1 MSRID
6 AFTTGNL
13 LHYLYHQNYYKLIGI
28 DYQDK
33 KKKVFLNELIL
44 QGNHRKM
51 VVQQCFFVS
60 DK

>member
-1 MSRID
+1 MPRID

-33 KKKVFLNELIL
+33 KKKKSIPQRINFTG
-44 QGNHRKM
+44 Q
-51 VVQQCFFVS
+51 S
-60 DK
+60 

>member
-33 KKKVFLNELIL
+33 KKISIPQRINFTG
-44 QGNHRKM
+44 Q
-51 VVQQCFFVS
+51 S
-60 DK
+60 